1 MYLKISLLIHP
12 LTYPYVFLI
21 ESYHKTPSH
30 HKEDSEAEEPEHHE
44 HHEDLKMIK
53 YRKSKSEFAADI

>member
-21 ESYHKTPSH
+21 ESYHKKSH
-30 HKEDSEAEEPEHHE
+30 PKEEEEHMEHE
-44 HHEDLKMIK
+44 EHEDLKMIK